1 MSVILNIVSA
11 FDEKGIKKA
20 QKAFAQLE
28 TTTQKASYALKTY
41 GGPAATAAIGAVT
54 TELVRAVKA
63 AAEDQE
69 SQKQLKIALENTVG
83 ANKLQVA
90 AVEDSIKSL
99 MYQTATADDDLRP
112 ALSKLVRAT
121 QDVSQAQSLLKLAL
135 DISAGSGRDLAS
147 VTAALSKAAMGSF
160 SALTRLGVPL
170 DQNALKAKDLDGV
183 LSGLS
188 ASFAGSALKSA
199 QTFEGQMKNL
209 KIALGEVEEN
219 VGKQLI
225 PILSDYAAVLVS
237 LTTDTANAESST
249 KTWFDRL
256 QSGIGYLI
264 SNTPALGPALKAL
277 GFVNDKIREQ
287 AEALKQN
294 NQITSRVTKNFRDL
308 TLVEE
313 TKTKTTK
320 KSTAAIDAAKAAAA
334 AYADWLAKS
343 KAATEKL
350 RQETQALADALRDKL
365 NLQLDDAVTKLADA
379 QGAFDAFGKGVGAAI
394 TGSFNFGDAQSE
406 AAGNVADLQSA
417 LKKQS
422 AAQLK
427 VNEAY
432 DKWNAFQDKDNFDA
446 LVLVQKDLAD
456 ATLDVAAAQA
466 KPMTFFDTLAKQA
479 DKAKKFGEL
488 VSRLIAGGLTETAL
502 SQVLAAGVDGG
513 TAIAEEILGSADG
526 VIKANKLTESMTKL
540 ADDMGARAAAK
551 YYSAGVIS
559 ATEFLKGINDTI
571 KTVEVALKKPNL
583 DQVDVITA
591 AVGAL
596 TPEEVTNIQTEI
608 GRYLQ
613 GAQIGMGTLMAEGGV
628 VTRATT
634 ITAGEAGPEAII
646 PLDRLGN
653 MGMGGGMNITVNAGL
668 VSTPDQ
674 VGQEIIQAILKSQ
687 RRSGAVFAP
696 ATGLSL

>member
-11 FDEKGIKKA
+11 FDEKGIRRA

-28 TTTQKASYALKTY
+28 TTTQKASYAMKQW
-41 GGPAATAAIGAVT
+41 GGPATTAAIGAVT
-54 TELVRAVKA
+54 AELVRAVKA
-63 AAEDQE
+63 AAEDQK
-69 SQKQLKIALENTVG
+69 SQEQLKIALENTVG
-83 ANKLQVA
+83 ANQQQVA
-90 AVEDSIKSL
+90 AVEDSVTAL
-99 MYQTATADDDLRP
+99 MYQTATADDELRP

-121 QDVSQAQSLLKLAL
+121 QDVTQAQSLLKLAL
-135 DISAGSGRDLAS
+135 DISAGSGRDLGS
-147 VTAALSKAAMGSF
+147 VT
-160 SALTRLGVPL
+160 SALTRAALGSFTALTKLGIPL
-170 DQNALKAKDLDGV
+170 DQNAIKAKDLDGV
-183 LSGLS
+183 LSGLAS
-188 ASFAGSALKSA
+188 SFAGAATKNA
-199 QTFEGQMKNL
+199 QTFEGQLKTL
-209 KIALGEVEEN
+209 KIAVGEVEEN

-237 LTTDTANAESST
+237 LTTDTAKAESST

-256 QSGIGYLI
+256 KSGIGYLI

-294 NQITSRVTKNFRDL
+294 SQVTSRVTKNFRDL
-308 TLVEE
+308 TLVTE
-313 TKTKTTK
+313 TNTKTTK
-320 KSTAAIDAAKAAAA
+320 SSTTAADKAKAAAA
-334 AYADWLAKS
+334 AYADWLAKAE
-343 KAATEKL
+343 AATAKL
-350 RQETQALADALRDKL
+350 RQETQTLADALRDKL
-365 NLQLDDAVTKLADA
+365 NLQLDDAVSKLTDA

-406 AAGNVADLQSA
+406 AAANADN
-417 LKKQS
+417 LKKALAKQS
-422 AAQLK
+422 EAQLK
-427 VNEAY
+427 ATEAEN
-432 DKWNAFQDKDNFDA
+432 KWNDSLDEKDIDA
-446 LVLVQKDLAD
+446 VIQTRKDLAD
-456 ATLDVAAAQA
+456 ATLEVVAAQA
-466 KPMTFFDTLAKQA
+466 KPMTFFDNLAKQA

-488 VSRLIAGGLTETAL
+488 VSRLIAGGLSETAL

-526 VIKANKLTESMTKL
+526 VLKANTLTQAMTDL
-540 ADDMGARAAAK
+540 ADNMGKRAAEK
-551 YYSAGVIS
+551 YYSAGVSS

-596 TPEEVTNIQTEI
+596 SPKEITNIQTEI

-613 GAQIGMGTLMAEGGV
+613 GAQIGMGTLMADGGV

-646 PLDRLGN
+646 PLDRLGSF
-653 MGMGGGMNITVNAGL
+653 GMGGGTNVTVNVNGGDPNSIVRAL
-668 VSTPDQ
+668 QQYVRQ
-674 VGQEIIQAILKSQ
+674 
-687 RRSGAVFAP
+687 SGPVPLNTRAM
-696 ATGLSL
+696 

>member
-11 FDEKGIKKA
+11 FDEKGIRKA

-147 VTAALSKAAMGSF
+147 VTGALSKAAMGSF

-188 ASFAGSALKSA
+188 SSFAGSALKSA

-219 VGKQLI
+219 IGKQLI

-256 QSGIGYLI
+256 TAGIGYLI

-277 GFVNDKIREQ
+277 GFVNDKIRDQ

-294 NQITSRVTKNFRDL
+294 SQVTSRVTKNFRDL

-320 KSTAAIDAAKAAAA
+320 KSTDATDKARAAAKA
-334 AYADWLAKS
+334 YAEWLAKCEAANAKL
-343 KAATEKL
+343 KAEI
-350 RQETQALADALRDKL
+350 QDLAQALRDKL
-365 NLQLDDAVTKLADA
+365 NLQLDDATDKLQTA
-379 QGAFDAFGKGVGAAI
+379 QNTFDDFGKSVGTAI
-394 TGSFNFGDAQSE
+394 TDSFNFGSAQSE
-406 AAGNVADLQSA
+406 ASGNTSDLQAA
-417 LKKQS
+417 LAKQ
-422 AAQLK
+422 AIAQRK
-427 VNEAY
+427 VNDAQAL
-432 DKWNAFQDKDNFDA
+432 WNDFKSLDNTAALADA
-446 LVLVQKDLAD
+446 TYDLAD
-456 ATLDVAAAQA
+456 ASAEVSAAQA
-466 KPMTFFDTLAKQA
+466 KPQTFFDTLTKQA
-479 DKAKKFGEL
+479 EKAKKFGEL
-488 VSRLIAGGLTETAL
+488 VSRLIAAGLSETAL

-513 TAIAEEILGSADG
+513 TAIATEILDSADG
-526 VIKANKLTESMTKL
+526 VLKANRLTQAMSDL
-540 ADDMGARAAAK
+540 ADSMGKKAAGN
-551 YYSAGVIS
+551 YYQAGVDS
-559 ATEFLKGINDTI
+559 ATNFLKGIKDTI
-571 KTVEVALKKPNL
+571 AKTEIVLANPNL
-583 DQVDVITA
+583 TA
-591 AVGAL
+591 TDISLAEAGIF
-596 TPEEVTNIQTEI
+596 TPEDFQSIMSNLGNLNFGLPFNV
-608 GRYLQ
+608 G
-613 GAQIGMGTLMAEGGV
+613 GMGIGTLMADGGI
-628 VTRATT
+628 VTRATS
-634 ITAGEAGPEAII
+634 IVAGEAGAEAII
-646 PLDRLGN
+646 PLDRMGDF
-653 MGMGGGMNITVNAGL
+653 GMGGATNVTIHVNGGDPNAVVAALRTYMLRNGSVPITV
-668 VSTPDQ
+668 
-674 VGQEIIQAILKSQ
+674 
-687 RRSGAVFAP
+687 SG
-696 ATGLSL
+696 

>member
-11 FDEKGIKKA
+11 FDEKGIRKA

-28 TTTQKASYALKTY
+28 TTTQKASYALKQY

-54 TELVRAVKA
+54 AELVRAVRA
-63 AAEDQE
+63 AADDQK
-69 SQKQLKIALENTVG
+69 SQEQLKIALENTVG
-83 ANKLQVA
+83 ANKSQVA
-90 AVEDSIKSL
+90 AVEDSVTAL

-121 QDVSQAQSLLKLAL
+121 QDVTQAQSLLKLAL
-135 DISAGSGRDLAS
+135 DISAGSGRDLSS
-147 VTAALSKAAMGSF
+147 VSTALSRAALGNF
-160 SALTRLGVPL
+160 TALTRLGIPL
-170 DQNALKAKDLDGV
+170 DQNAVKAKDLDGV
-183 LSGLS
+183 LSGLAS
-188 ASFAGSALKSA
+188 SFAGAATKNA
-199 QTFEGQMKNL
+199 QTFEGQLKTL
-209 KIALGEVEEN
+209 KIAVGELEEN

-237 LTTDTANAESST
+237 LTTDTAKAESST

-256 QSGIGYLI
+256 TAGIGYLI

-287 AEALKQN
+287 ADSLKQN
-294 NQITSRVTKNFRDL
+294 SQVTSRVTKSFKDL
-308 TLVEE
+308 TLVQE
-313 TKTKTTK
+313 TNTKTTK
-320 KSTAAIDAAKAAAA
+320 ASTTATDKAKAAAA
-334 AYADWLAKS
+334 EYADWLAKAE
-343 KAATEKL
+343 AATAKL
-350 RQETQALADALRDKL
+350 RQETQTLADALREKL
-365 NLQLDDAVTKLADA
+365 NLQLDDAVSKLADA

-406 AAGNVADLQSA
+406 AAGNATE
-417 LKKQS
+417 LKKALAKQS
-422 AAQLK
+422 EAQLK
-427 VNEAY
+427 VNAAY
-432 DKWNAFQDKDNFDA
+432 NKWNAFQDKDNMDA
-446 LVLVQKDLAD
+446 LILAQEEL
-456 ATLDVAAAQA
+456 AIASGEVAVAQA
-466 KPMTFFDTLAKQA
+466 KPMTFFDSLAKQA

-488 VSRLIAGGLTETAL
+488 VSRLIAGGLSETAL

-526 VIKANKLTESMTKL
+526 VLKANTLTQSMTDL
-540 ADDMGARAAAK
+540 ADNMGKRAAAK
-551 YYSAGVIS
+551 YYSAGVSS

-596 TPEEVTNIQTEI
+596 SPEEITNIQTEI

-646 PLDRLGN
+646 PLDKMSS
-653 MGMGGGMNITVNAGL
+653 MGFGGGMNITVQAGI
-668 VSTPDQ
+668 VSTPEQ
-674 VGQEIIQAILKSQ
+674 VGQEIISAILKSQ

-696 ATGLSL
+696 ASGVGY

>member
-11 FDEKGIKKA
+11 FDEKGIRKA

-28 TTTQKASYALKTY
+28 TTTQKASYALKQY

-54 TELVRAVKA
+54 AELVRAVKA
-63 AAEDQE
+63 AADDQK
-69 SQKQLKIALENTVG
+69 SQEQLKIALENTVG
-83 ANKLQVA
+83 ANKSQVA
-90 AVEDSIKSL
+90 AVEDSVTAL

-121 QDVSQAQSLLKLAL
+121 QDVTQAQSLLKLAL
-135 DISAGSGRDLAS
+135 DISAGSGRDLTS
-147 VTAALSKAAMGSF
+147 VSTALSRAALGNF
-160 SALTRLGVPL
+160 TALTRLGIPL
-170 DQNALKAKDLDGV
+170 DQNAIKAKDLDGV
-183 LSGLS
+183 LSGLAS
-188 ASFAGSALKSA
+188 SFAGAATKNA
-199 QTFEGQMKNL
+199 QTFEGQLKNL
-209 KIALGEVEEN
+209 KIAVGELEEN

-237 LTTDTANAESST
+237 LTTDTAKAESST

-256 QSGIGYLI
+256 TAGIGYLI

-287 AEALKQN
+287 ADSLKQN
-294 NQITSRVTKNFRDL
+294 SQVTSRVTKNFRDL
-308 TLVEE
+308 TLVTE
-313 TKTKTTK
+313 TNTKTTK
-320 KSTAAIDAAKAAAA
+320 ASTTAADKAKAAAA
-334 AYADWLAKS
+334 AYADWLAKAE
-343 KAATEKL
+343 AATAKL
-350 RQETQALADALRDKL
+350 RQETQALADALREKL
-365 NLQLDDAVTKLADA
+365 NLQLDDAVSKLADA

-406 AAGNVADLQSA
+406 AAGNATE
-417 LKKQS
+417 LKKALIKQS
-422 AAQLK
+422 EAQLK
-427 VNEAY
+427 VNAAY
-432 DKWNAFQDKDNFDA
+432 NKWNAFQDKDNMDA
-446 LVLVQKDLAD
+446 LILAQEEL
-456 ATLDVAAAQA
+456 AIASGEVAVAQA
-466 KPMTFFDTLAKQA
+466 KPMTFFDSLAKQA

-488 VSRLIAGGLTETAL
+488 VSRLIAGGLSETAL

-526 VIKANKLTESMTKL
+526 VLKANTLTQAMTDL
-540 ADDMGARAAAK
+540 ADNMGKRAAEK
-551 YYSAGVIS
+551 YYGAGVSS

-596 TPEEVTNIQTEI
+596 TPAQITDIQTEI

-646 PLDRLGN
+646 PLDKMSS
-653 MGMGGGMNITVNAGL
+653 MGFGGGMNITVNAGL

-674 VGQEIIQAILKSQ
+674 VGQDIIQAILKSQ